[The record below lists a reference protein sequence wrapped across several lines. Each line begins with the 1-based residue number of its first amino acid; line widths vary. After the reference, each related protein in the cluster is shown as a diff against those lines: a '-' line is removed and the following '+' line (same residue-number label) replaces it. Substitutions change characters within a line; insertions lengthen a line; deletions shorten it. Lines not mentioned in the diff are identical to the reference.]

1 MKTSGVTTALIVLL
15 FVLVG
20 WLFYLSST
28 QTSTLQETG
37 LSGVNK
43 PLGIDRVKNAQERT
57 RMQAYVEK
65 LQSEKKVIKSFQGPS
80 GETIDCVDIFSQ
92 PALSRP
98 GMEKHELQFAP
109 ASQPAQSKAED
120 EGQQSQDTDQTPNQ
134 LYLLTGE
141 TCPEETA
148 PMRRLTMETLM
159 RFETLDDFFKKRFIN
174 IEKPF
179 GGNGSSTSTHEYAH
193 AARTVNNW
201 GAESIINLWKPFVD
215 ETDEFSLSQI
225 WVVRGS
231 GSNLETVEAGWQKY
245 YDLYGDWRSRL
256 FIYFTPDNYGNG
268 GCYNLSCGA
277 FVQTNNSV
285 YISGGF
291 THYSSAGGS
300 QYAFKLM
307 LLKDHTNG
315 HWWLKYGDTWV
326 GYWPRNLFDS
336 NGLRDRGDRIDFG
349 GEIVNTSP
357 GGAHTHTD
365 MGSGYWP
372 YQGYGYAA
380 YQHSLRYVDTNYTYQ
395 KATGLNASRTDR
407 DCYDIDLRSS
417 SGSWGE
423 YFYFGGSG
431 HNSNC
436 P

>member
-1 MKTSGVTTALIVLL
+1 MKTSKVVITLIFLL
-15 FVLVG
+15 FLLVG
-20 WLFYLSST
+20 WSLFILLTRPSIVI
-28 QTSTLQETG
+28 QEMGNIET
-37 LSGVNK
+37 NK
-43 PLGIDRVKNAQERT
+43 PVEIDRVKNPQERE
-57 RMQAYVEK
+57 RMEAYVKK
-65 LQSEKKVIKSFQGPS
+65 LQSEKKVIKSFTSPS
-80 GETIDCVDIFSQ
+80 GDTIDCVDLFTQ
-92 PALSRP
+92 PALNRP
-98 GMEKHELQFAP
+98 GMEKHKIQFAP
-109 ASQPAQSKAED
+109 SNLPSQLKTKVQET
-120 EGQQSQDTDQTPNQ
+120 QDKIQIPSQ
-134 LYLLTGE
+134 LYMLTGDS
-141 TCPEETA
+141 CPKKSV
-148 PMRRLTMETLM
+148 PMRRITMETLKH
-159 RFETLDDFFKKRFIN
+159 FKTLDDFFKKKFVD

-179 GGNGSSTSTHEYAH
+179 GGGGSTTSTHEYAH

-201 GAESIINLWKPFVD
+201 GTESILNIWKPFVD
-215 ETDEFSLSQI
+215 ETNEFSLSQM

-231 GSNLETVEAGWQKY
+231 GSNRETVEAGWQKY

-277 FVQTNNSV
+277 FVQIDNSV
-285 YISGGF
+285 YIGGGF
-291 THYSSAGGS
+291 TNYSSAGGP

-307 LLKDHTNG
+307 LYKDFTNG

-380 YQHSLRYVDTNYTYQ
+380 YQRALRYIDTSNYYQ
-395 KATGLNASRTDR
+395 RATGLNASRTDR
-407 DCYDIDLRSS
+407 DCYDIEMHSS